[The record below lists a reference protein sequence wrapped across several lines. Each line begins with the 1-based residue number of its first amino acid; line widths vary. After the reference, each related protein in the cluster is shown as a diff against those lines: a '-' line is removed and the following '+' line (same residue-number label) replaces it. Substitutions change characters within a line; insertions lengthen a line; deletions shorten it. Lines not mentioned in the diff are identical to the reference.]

1 MTANG
6 SIGRDLSER
15 LDFVGLGKAERD
27 ALRQAKTVIAASLDG
42 ALDVFYKKATA
53 HPVTAK
59 FFSSDAHVKSAKSRQ
74 VKHWEKIASA
84 DFDANY
90 VDAVTSVGRIHAR
103 LGLDPRWYIGGYAL
117 IVDSIIRAVV
127 EKQLDGFLH
136 RKKAKDVSLDI
147 TAVMKAAFIDMD
159 YGISV
164 YLEALEEARAQSE
177 AERRRLGD
185 QQDHALAAIEA
196 SLVRLAAG
204 DLTATIDTELAPQ
217 FENLKANFNSALAT
231 LDKAMGSMVTA
242 ADETSNNAG
251 ELVSGTDN
259 LARRTEQQAASLEE
273 TAAALEEITTISR
286 ESASRTEE
294 ARRVVGQATAEARKA
309 GEVVGQAVL
318 AMGAIEDS
326 SRRITEIIGVIDE
339 ISFQTNLL
347 ALNAG
352 VEAARAGD
360 AGKGF
365 AVVAQEVRA
374 LAQKSADAAKEIKG
388 LIDKSFADVLSG
400 VTLVNR
406 TGAALTVIGEQV
418 GHINGH
424 IDAITT
430 SAREQAIGIGEINT
444 TVGSMDQMTQQNA
457 AMVEQTNAATHNLMR
472 VSTTLKELADQ
483 FTVSNAQAFDLLAR
497 HPAARRAG

>member
-1 MTANG
+1 MTAKG
-6 SIGRDLSER
+6 STGRDLSER

-27 ALRQAKTVIAASLDG
+27 ALRKAKPVIAASLDG
-42 ALDVFYKKATA
+42 ALDAFYAKATA

-59 FFSSDAHVKSAKSRQ
+59 FFASDAHVKSAKSRQ
-74 VKHWEKIASA
+74 VRHWEKIASA
-84 DFDANY
+84 DFDADY

-117 IVDSIIRAVV
+117 IVESIVRAVV
-127 EKQLDGFLH
+127 EKHLDGFLH

-164 YLEALEEARAQSE
+164 YLEALEEARVQSE
-177 AERRRLGD
+177 TERRLHAE

-196 SLVRLAAG
+196 SLARLAGG
-204 DLTATIDTELAPQ
+204 DLTATIDDELAPQ
-217 FENLKANFNSALAT
+217 FENLKTNFNSALAT
-231 LDKAMGSMVTA
+231 LDRALGSIVMA
-242 ADETSNNAG
+242 ADETSGNAG
-251 ELVSGTDN
+251 ELVTGTDN
-259 LARRTEQQAASLEE
+259 MARRTEQQAASLEE

-294 ARRVVGQATAEARKA
+294 ARRVVGHATAEARKA
-309 GEVVGQAVL
+309 GEVVGQAVS

-374 LAQKSADAAKEIKG
+374 LAQKSTDAAREIKS
-388 LIDKSFADVLSG
+388 LIDKSFADVLTG

-406 TGAALTVIGEQV
+406 TGEALTVIGQQV
-418 GHINGH
+418 EHINGH

-444 TVGSMDQMTQQNA
+444 TVGNMDQMTQQNA

-472 VSTTLKELADQ
+472 VSTTLKDLADQ
-483 FTVSNAQAFDLLAR
+483 FTVSNAQAFEHIAR
-497 HPAARRAG
+497 PPTMRRAG